1 MGLLMNQGFPPMPKR
16 TEKTYLLLC
25 PSAGLVKI
33 GMSYRPVQRMAALR
47 TMSPVPV
54 EPLLVLRV
62 PEAELH
68 KKFALYREHGEW
80 FRCSSEMVAWLAAI
94 NQLIAADRLEQV
106 VRNA

>member
-1 MGLLMNQGFPPMPKR
+1 MASER

-25 PSAGLVKI
+25 PCAGLVKI
-33 GMSYRPVQRMAALR
+33 GMSYRPLHRMAALR

-68 KKFALYREHGEW
+68 EKFALYREHGEW
-80 FRCSSEMVAWLAAI
+80 FRCNTEMAAYLESI
-94 NQLIAADRLEQV
+94 GQGIAADRLEQV
-106 VRNA
+106 VKNA